1 MTQRSGCRQ
10 SFCSRLI
17 NSPDEVDAMTISGS
31 RTASNRANKA
41 RFNFSRSGALSWTNS
56 APARAASGSVWKVSA
71 AQAGSAGSGDSRARL
86 GQAAPT
92 NSCRK
97 VSAPGAGSLAATV
110 SPRAKNTAVQL
121 APIVPVPIAAM
132 RLILSPA
139 MSVSSRRPA
148 PAEPKASMSDRERRP
163 AHQRARF
170 GRFSTRR
177 MLRRL
182 VSATGRSGSLSGIA
196 AVPPRCHG
204 TDRIAPP
211 A

>member
-10 SFCSRLI
+10 SFCNRLF
-17 NSPDEVDAMTISGS
+17 NSPDELDAMTTSGS
-31 RTASNRANKA
+31 RRAANRANKA
-41 RFNFSRSGALSWTNS
+41 RFNSSRSGALSWTNS

-71 AQAGSAGSGDSRARL
+71 VQGGSAGSGDSRARI

-97 VSAPGAGSLAATV
+97 VSAPGAGSVAATV

-121 APIVPVPIAAM
+121 APIVPVPIVAT

-148 PAEPKASMSDRERRP
+148 LAEPRACVLSLNYPLFRLTRAELSRSSPRHRGGTCGD
-163 AHQRARF
+163 AGQR
-170 GRFSTRR
+170 
-177 MLRRL
+177 
-182 VSATGRSGSLSGIA
+182 SATPGGA
-196 AVPPRCHG
+196 H
-204 TDRIAPP
+204 
-211 A
+211 

>member
-97 VSAPGAGSLAATV
+97 ASAPGAGSLAATL
-110 SPRAKNTAVQL
+110 SPRARTTAVQL
-121 APIVPVPIAAM
+121 APIVPVPITAT
-132 RLILSPA
+132 RRILSPA
-139 MSVSSRRPA
+139 IPVPSVPSRRNHFVW
-148 PAEPKASMSDRERRP
+148 RGRRRVRVR
-163 AHQRARF
+163 Q
-170 GRFSTRR
+170 
-177 MLRRL
+177 L
-182 VSATGRSGSLSGIA
+182 IA
-196 AVPPRCHG
+196 ALDPMRPP
-204 TDRIAPP
+204 
-211 A
+211 

>member
-110 SPRAKNTAVQL
+110 SPRAKNTTVQL
-121 APIVPVPIAAM
+121 APIVPVPIAAT

-139 MSVSSRRPA
+139 MSVSSRPPA
-148 PAEPKASMSDRERRP
+148 LAEPRVSMLDRDNRASPSRS
-163 AHQRARF
+163 QRKRVLT
-170 GRFSTRR
+170 GSTISALETCHPIDTTPRVGEK
-177 MLRRL
+177 MLL
-182 VSATGRSGSLSGIA
+182 
-196 AVPPRCHG
+196 PH
-204 TDRIAPP
+204 D
-211 A
+211 